1 MQHIAPAPGLADL
14 KALAEGVVV
23 VAVAVAV
30 RGHRVQR
37 TEGEEEGE
45 GPAAS
50 LPLAAADST
59 HQAVAPAFWHAA
71 AGADWMF
78 NKAARV

>member
-37 TEGEEEGE
+37 TGEEEGE

-59 HQAVAPAFWHAA
+59 HQAVAPASWHAA
-71 AGADWMF
+71 TGAE
-78 NKAARV
+78 